1 MLNRR
6 FDAMIT
12 ARGML
17 IAAAAVAV
25 GLAYPAPAA
34 AECKLLQ
41 VAEFQVDTNRNQVVF
56 DGELNSQPIK
66 VLIDTGAEISVI
78 WRPAAARLGLKLSIV
93 PRARMYGIGGESV
106 VEAAYVSQLKLGNFT
121 AKNWNLFVAGDIQ
134 GGFDM
139 VLGQDFFS
147 KHVVE
152 FDLQHHAVRL
162 FQPRGCRTEQLVYWS
177 TTYSL
182 ADIDATALGSHR
194 IETTVMLNGKKVHA
208 IVDSGAAMSIV
219 TKFAAARAGVEAE
232 GDKRESVQLINGFGR
247 KSSESWIGTFD
258 SFAFGDESLRN
269 ARLRIADLNQYNRT
283 TSLGSRLE
291 SAVEGTPDMMIG
303 ADFLM
308 SHRMMIDVQERKIV
322 FTYLGG
328 KVFQTVHLDGS
339 AAAAPAISESQPH

>member
-1 MLNRR
+1 MSNSAPREKA
-6 FDAMIT
+6 F
-12 ARGML
+12 ML
-17 IAAAAVAV
+17 IVAAAVAV

-41 VAEFQVDTNRNQVVF
+41 VAEFQVDTNRNRVVF
-56 DGELNSQPIK
+56 DGELNGQPIK
-66 VLIDTGAEISVI
+66 VLIDTGTETSLI
-78 WRPAAARLGLKLSIV
+78 WRSAAARLGLKLSIV
-93 PRARMYGIGGESV
+93 PGAHMYGIGGESV

-121 AKNWNLFVAGDIQ
+121 AKNWNLFVAGDTQ
-134 GGFDM
+134 GGFDIL
-139 VLGQDFFS
+139 LGQDFFS
-147 KHVVE
+147 KYAVE

-162 FQPRGCRTEQLVYWS
+162 FQPRGCRIEQLAYWS

-182 ADIDATALGSHR
+182 AEINSTSNGGHR

-208 IVDSGAAMSIV
+208 IVDSGAAMSMV

-232 GDKRESVQLINGFGR
+232 GDKRESVQQINGFGR
-247 KSSESWIGTFD
+247 KSNESWIGTFD
-258 SFAFGDESLRN
+258 SFSLGDESLRN
-269 ARLRIADLNQYNRT
+269 ARLRIADVNQYNRT

-308 SHRMMIDVQERKIV
+308 SHRMMIDVEERKIV

-328 KVFQTVHLDGS
+328 KVFQTVHVDAA
-339 AAAAPAISESQPH
+339 AAAAPAVSEPQL

>member
-1 MLNRR
+1 MRNSGQREKA
-6 FDAMIT
+6 F
-12 ARGML
+12 ML
-17 IAAAAVAV
+17 IVAGAVAV

-41 VAEFQVDTNRNQVVF
+41 VAEFQVDTNRNRLVF
-56 DGELNSQPIK
+56 DGELNSQRIK
-66 VLIDTGAEISVI
+66 VLIDTGAETSLI

-93 PRARMYGIGGESV
+93 PGAHMYGIGGESV
-106 VEAAYVSQLKLGNFT
+106 VEAAYVNQLKLGNFT
-121 AKNWNLFVAGDIQ
+121 AKNWNLFVAGDTQ
-134 GGFDM
+134 GSFDM

-162 FQPRGCRTEQLVYWS
+162 FQPRGCRTEQLAYWS

-182 ADIDATALGSHR
+182 AEINSTTSGNR
-194 IETTVMLNGKKVHA
+194 IETTVMLNGKKVRA
-208 IVDSGAAMSIV
+208 IVDSGAAMSMV

-232 GDKRESVQLINGFGR
+232 GDKRESVQQINGFGR
-247 KSSESWIGTFD
+247 KSNESWIGTFD
-258 SFAFGDESLRN
+258 SFSFGDESLRN
-269 ARLRIADLNQYNRT
+269 ARLRIADVNQYNRT

-328 KVFQTVHLDGS
+328 KVFQTVHVDAT
-339 AAAAPAISESQPH
+339 AAAAPAIGEPPPH